1 MELTKNF
8 VVTSIL
14 SLISLLLG
22 SAKASDNEDGASQ
35 LSLTFNFQGNQF
47 LKIKIKLVNQP
58 EPSPSPTDII
68 LESDG
73 IQISLSILAQGNS
86 LPDESYKEYV
96 FRLHEHPDYSWQPT
110 QSFQQFM
117 SILSNLTAIK
127 IRSSYSDGGQA
138 FLNVVELETAHRT
151 WDDGTKI
158 YKGIEECHCPEGYFG
173 QYCEACAPMYRRSP
187 ANGDPLSSCIPCDCN
202 GEICESETGRCHCSG
217 RCIAVQQKF
226 NLQ

>member
-1 MELTKNF
+1 MPCFCFGHSSECKSAPSFHARSVISNFDPARNRDKWTAIDANSKSVELKFNIE
-8 VVTSIL
+8 VTHSGDENIYFNAPDDF
-14 SLISLLLG
+14 LG
-22 SAKASDNEDGASQ
+22 DQRASY
-35 LSLTFNFQGNQF
+35 NQF

-151 WDDGTKI
+151 WNDGTKI
-158 YKGIEECHCPEGYFG
+158 
-173 QYCEACAPMYRRSP
+173 
-187 ANGDPLSSCIPCDCN
+187 
-202 GEICESETGRCHCSG
+202 
-217 RCIAVQQKF
+217 
-226 NLQ
+226 